1 MPLHLEG
8 ICKNGIAPEAVSE
21 TVEELYNTPTSSFSS
36 INRFYHL
43 RTEMVDENTGDTIG
57 HFVLSVIRNEKAD
70 RNDVVDTDLSFKSAE
85 PVRLWFEQ
93 MAGPTVY
100 GSQGYEAITLDDDID
115 EQYLYLE
122 TVNRYTDYPNLNTHE
137 ADVYISVF
145 PTEVAM
151 YDSMES
157 LNAAT
162 GKEYTDRFIEESDDI
177 SFLVGTVQSVRDVHV
192 VKAKL
197 DLEFALAEVK
207 TVLGTVPVAMSREV
221 FEPPMTCSLI
231 TTSKNHERYDE
242 KRHGLRTEPGPV

>member
-122 TVNRYTDYPNLNTHE
+122 TVNRYGLPEPQHPRSGRVHLRVPHG
-137 ADVYISVF
+137 S
-145 PTEVAM
+145 
-151 YDSMES
+151 
-157 LNAAT
+157 
-162 GKEYTDRFIEESDDI
+162 GH
-177 SFLVGTVQSVRDVHV
+177 VRLH
-192 VKAKL
+192 
-197 DLEFALAEVK
+197 
-207 TVLGTVPVAMSREV
+207 GGPQR
-221 FEPPMTCSLI
+221 
-231 TTSKNHERYDE
+231 
-242 KRHGLRTEPGPV
+242 RHGKGVHRPVH

>member
-151 YDSMES
+151 YDSMEA

-177 SFLVGTVQSVRDVHV
+177 SFLVGTVQSACGEGQAGSGIRTGGSEDRAGHRSRGHVPGSVRPRRHR
-192 VKAKL
+192 AGQG
-197 DLEFALAEVK
+197 A
-207 TVLGTVPVAMSREV
+207 G
-221 FEPPMTCSLI
+221 
-231 TTSKNHERYDE
+231 HE
-242 KRHGLRTEPGPV
+242 GPHQRRSGPR

>member
-8 ICKNGIAPEAVSE
+8 IMKQPISPEDLQE

-43 RTEMVDENTGDTIG
+43 RTEMVDENTGDIIG

-70 RNDVVDTDLSFKSAE
+70 RNDVVDTDLSFKSDE

-100 GSQGYEAITLDDDID
+100 GSQGYEAITLDDDIE

-145 PTEVAM
+145 PKEVSM
-151 YDSMES
+151 YDSMEA
-157 LNAAT
+157 LNGAT
-162 GKEYTDRFIEESDDI
+162 GKEYSDRFIEECEDV
-177 SFLVGTVQSVRDVHV
+177 SFLTGTVQSVRDVKV
-192 VKAKL
+192 VKGKL
-197 DLEFALAEVK
+197 DMSFVLADVK
-207 TVLGTVPVAMSREV
+207 TVLGTVPVAMSRDVFDIDGIAPGRVLAMKAHISADLASDEV
-221 FEPPMTCSLI
+221 FTYHD
-231 TTSKNHERYDE
+231 K
-242 KRHGLRTEPGPV
+242 